1 MKVKKGYGIFPASV
15 NFTTDLHSL
24 GQLIQDGRRNL
35 FETIINVGRPKK
47 DILIEEDRDN
57 LDKLNYLAGK
67 TIDYVNKKAF
77 EGTLMAHTKGQVPN
91 LVIHMPEMN
100 EYYLGKL
107 IYFFQKACA
116 ISGYI
121 LGVNPFDQPGVE
133 EYKRNMFKLLGRPGY

>member
-1 MKVKKGYGIFPASV
+1 
-15 NFTTDLHSL
+15 
-24 GQLIQDGRRNL
+24 
-35 FETIINVGRPKK
+35 
-47 DILIEEDRDN
+47 
-57 LDKLNYLAGK
+57 
-67 TIDYVNKKAF
+67 
-77 EGTLMAHTKGQVPN
+77 MAHTKGQVPN